1 MVNNKF
7 MLKFL
12 EKIIDKIENS
22 PTSFCLWSVSF
33 LSIIA
38 TRVLMENWLSGMV
51 NKTGDYFFH
60 HFSYTLVFFLLSY
73 VIFVLFLMKFLK
85 INLKKISNVILWG
98 YLIIILPPLIDFVM
112 LQDKYYLSF
121 YGIYGLA
128 EIPKRFI
135 TFFGDSPD
143 FGITYGVRFEIA
155 FTVLALL
162 VYGYIKT
169 KSKIKALSLGII
181 SYAILFFLG
190 TFPSWFTI
198 ITQGFKK
205 GFLKI
210 GEIEITQLFFT
221 SAKFFSRNT
230 GTYLNALS
238 IKLSIVYAVLL
249 SIVISA
255 ALFFYYR
262 KELIAFLKNS
272 RPVQLIYHIGLLAIG
287 MLMGIFFTKIDWDFN
302 IFNFFALMAVATA
315 VVCAWLASVVVND
328 IYDKKIDAVT
338 NQYRPLVVGI
348 FSEKNYIIIGAVLFA
363 VSIFFSAMVNPKAA
377 FLLIAYQG
385 LAFLYSAWPFRL
397 KRFLGVATLVS
408 SLASLLVLF
417 IGFILVVPEENLSNI
432 PARIVWL
439 LGIALIFSLPIKDL
453 KDIKGDKLE
462 EVKTVPVV
470 FGEYWG
476 KMIIGSGIFLAYVF
490 SVILANEFQ
499 LMFWALLF
507 GGASFWILNL
517 SNQNKKITNRNLIW
531 WVMGILFL
539 YFLIVI
545 VTLAG

>member
-1 MVNNKF
+1 M
-7 MLKFL
+7 
-12 EKIIDKIENS
+12 
-22 PTSFCLWSVSF
+22 
-33 LSIIA
+33 SIIA

-51 NKTGDYFFH
+51 NKSGDYFFH

-85 INLKKISNVILWG
+85 MNLKKTSNVILWG
-98 YLIIILPPLIDFVM
+98 YLIIIFPPLIDFIM
-112 LQDKYYLSF
+112 LRDKYYLSF

-128 EIPKRFI
+128 EMPKRFI

-143 FGITYGVRFEIA
+143 FGITYGVRIEIA

-169 KSKIKALSLGII
+169 KSKFKALSLGII

-198 ITQGFKK
+198 ITQGFQK
-205 GFLKI
+205 GFMKI

-249 SIVISA
+249 AIIILT

-262 KELIAFLKNS
+262 NELLAFLKNS
-272 RPVQLIYHIGLLAIG
+272 RPVQLIYHVGLLVLG

-302 IFNFFALMAVATA
+302 IFNFFALVAVIIS

-338 NQYRPLVVGI
+338 NQDRPLVVGI
-348 FSEKNYIIIGAVLFA
+348 FSEKNYVIIGVVLFA

-417 IGFILVVPEENLSNI
+417 IGFILVAPEENLSDI

-476 KMIIGSGIFLAYVF
+476 KITIGSGIFLAYVF
-490 SVILANEFQ
+490 SVILTNEFR

-507 GGASFWILNL
+507 GGTSFWILNL

-539 YFLIVI
+539 YFLIVV